1 MDKGSDDLDVLFNE
15 AMALHNA
22 GVYRKALPKFKSAL
36 AMAEKAGD
44 EQAAV
49 GLYEWV
55 IACHDRLGQVSGV
68 DCESI
73 TEKLTFLR
81 SLSMRKCCVY
91 ATMWSR

>member
-44 EQAAV
+44 EQAATA
-49 GLYEWV
+49 LYTW
-55 IACHDRLGQVSGV
+55 IIGCHSRLEEVSGV
-68 DCESI
+68 I
-73 TEKLTFLR
+73 Q
-81 SLSMRKCCVY
+81 
-91 ATMWSR
+91 WSVRRLMKN